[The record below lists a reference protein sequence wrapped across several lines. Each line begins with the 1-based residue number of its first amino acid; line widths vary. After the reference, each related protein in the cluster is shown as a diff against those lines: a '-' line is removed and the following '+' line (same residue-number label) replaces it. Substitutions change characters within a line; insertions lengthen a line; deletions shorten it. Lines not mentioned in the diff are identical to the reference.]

1 MKCPKCGYIGFESG
15 DRCRNCGYDFS
26 LAPPGGEEIQRG
38 NVPEPS
44 ALDDLDLQEPPPSR
58 AGRRSRAPD
67 DFDKEA
73 LDATGLGGDLPL
85 FADRAGEP
93 EPLLPLT
100 PVPPRTPLSVR
111 RSTPPAPRMRPREP
125 IRPRP
130 EPGELRLDPEPVIN
144 PPAPTPRT
152 TGLVEEPVIAD
163 GFRRLAAAVID
174 LAILVPLDLAIVYL
188 TLRMCGTGFNE
199 ILLVATPPMAGFIIL
214 LNGGYLLAF
223 TALGGQT
230 IGKMATRI
238 RVVDE
243 DNVTLGIGQAALR
256 TVAYAASLL
265 PAGVGFVPAFTGQA
279 HRALHD
285 RIANTRV
292 VRL

>member
-15 DRCRNCGYDFS
+15 NRCRNCGYDFS
-26 LAPPGGEEIQRG
+26 LAPPAADEFQRG
-38 NVPEPS
+38 NVTES
-44 ALDDLDLQEPPPSR
+44 ADLYDLDLQEPPPSN
-58 AGRRSRAPD
+58 AGRRSSGAD
-67 DFDKEA
+67 DFDKRD
-73 LDATGLGGDLPL
+73 LDTAPGADLPL
-85 FADRAGEP
+85 FADRGDEA

-125 IRPRP
+125 VRPRP
-130 EPGELRLDPEPVIN
+130 EPVELRLDPEPVIN
-144 PPAPTPRT
+144 PPAAATRT
-152 TGLVEEPVIAD
+152 SVVEPAIAG

-174 LAILVPLDLAIVYL
+174 LAILVPLNLAVVYL
-188 TLRMCGTGFNE
+188 TLRMCSIGFDE
-199 ILLVATPPMAGFIIL
+199 VLLIATPPMAGFLIL

-223 TALGGQT
+223 TAVGGQT
-230 IGKMATRI
+230 IGKMAARI

-243 DNVTLGIGQAALR
+243 DNVTTLGFGQAALR
-256 TVAYAASLL
+256 TVAYVASLL
-265 PAGVGFVPAFTGQA
+265 PAGVGFVPAFTGQT